1 MMAAGFLDTDA
12 AFLPHVALPDGRRA
26 KERYERAAHRVQ
38 TAIWA
43 FPEHENRTPKHLR
56 IGLDMS
62 KSDMGGLA
70 RLLIAKG
77 VFSELE
83 YMDAMAD
90 GAEREAASYE
100 NELAARFGI
109 NITTV

>member
-1 MMAAGFLDTDA
+1 MSDQEKM
-12 AFLPHVALPDGRRA
+12 VRA

-77 VFSELE
+77 VFTELE

-90 GAEREAASYE
+90 GAEGEAASYE

>member
-1 MMAAGFLDTDA
+1 MSDQA
-12 AFLPHVALPDGRRA
+12 RKIQA

-43 FPEHENRTPKHLR
+43 FPEHENRSPKHLR
-56 IGLDMS
+56 VGIDMS
-62 KSDMGGLA
+62 KADMGGLA

-83 YMDAMAD
+83 YFEAMAD
-90 GAEREAASYE
+90 GAEREAEAYE
-100 NELAARFGI
+100 NELAARYGI
-109 NITTV
+109 NIRTV